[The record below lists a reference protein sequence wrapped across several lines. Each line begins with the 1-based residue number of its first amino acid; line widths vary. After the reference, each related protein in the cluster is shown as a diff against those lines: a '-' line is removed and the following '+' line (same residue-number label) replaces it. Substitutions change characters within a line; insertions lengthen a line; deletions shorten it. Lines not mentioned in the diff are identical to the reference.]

1 MSLLNVPANY
11 GRSTQGTKASRLS
24 RGENFP
30 SRRHGASPPITPPLG
45 SGASGKGYKVSG
57 RGKRVES
64 RHSRKE
70 QEREQRRRDRRR
82 RDEER
87 NSEKRGS
94 VTLTTTTIITMG
106 DVVTEI
112 GITMVG
118 LIIMIGTTTTIA
130 TIQEVMA
137 VEAQAHDKV
146 MIIIMKA
153 VTAQGVTDLLVIM
166 VIAAKVTRVSMGQRN
181 QVSAV
186 IVGVAETAT
195 GTIGIIENRQEGK
208 GLLGAMKRK
217 NRTNPKGTCQ
227 KCEMILAKM
236 VVKVNAN
243 LIKVNTMFHQYQ
255 VLRIFIPPG
264 QVEAR
269 RIRLHL

>member
-1 MSLLNVPANY
+1 MVLVVKVIKSAVVVNVWTAGTLARN
-11 GRSTQGTKASRLS
+11 RSESKDDEI
-24 RGENFP
+24 GE
-30 SRRHGASPPITPPLG
+30 GVM
-45 SGASGKGYKVSG
+45 KK
-57 RGKRVES
+57 ES
-64 RHSRKE
+64 
-70 QEREQRRRDRRR
+70 
-82 RDEER
+82 
-87 NSEKRGS
+87 SEKRGS
-94 VTLTTTTIITMG
+94 VTLTTTTTITMVG
-106 DVVTEI
+106 VVTEI

-118 LIIMIGTTTTIA
+118 LIIMIGTTTTIVM
-130 TIQEVMA
+130 IQEVMVAA
-137 VEAQAHDKV
+137 VQTRDKV

-208 GLLGAMKRK
+208 YLLGAMKRK

>member
-1 MSLLNVPANY
+1 MVNVWRA
-11 GRSTQGTKASRLS
+11 GTLARNKSES
-24 RGENFP
+24 KDDETGEDVMKRG
-30 SRRHGASPPITPPLG
+30 
-45 SGASGKGYKVSG
+45 
-57 RGKRVES
+57 
-64 RHSRKE
+64 
-70 QEREQRRRDRRR
+70 
-82 RDEER
+82 

-118 LIIMIGTTTTIA
+118 LVITIETTTTIA

-166 VIAAKVTRVSMGQRN
+166 VIAAKVTRVSMGQGN

-255 VLRIFIPPG
+255 VLRIFSPPG

>member
-1 MSLLNVPANY
+1 MLVVKVIKSAVVVNVWI
-11 GRSTQGTKASRLS
+11 G
-24 RGENFP
+24 
-30 SRRHGASPPITPPLG
+30 
-45 SGASGKGYKVSG
+45 
-57 RGKRVES
+57 

-94 VTLTTTTIITMG
+94 VTLTTTTTITMVG
-106 DVVTEI
+106 VVTEI

-118 LIIMIGTTTTIA
+118 LIITIGTTTTIVM
-130 TIQEVMA
+130 IQEVMA
-137 VEAQAHDKV
+137 VEV
-146 MIIIMKA
+146 PSSR
-153 VTAQGVTDLLVIM
+153 QGDDYHYENRNSSRRDRSPRDNGYSS
-166 VIAAKVTRVSMGQRN
+166 KSTRVSMGQRD

-186 IVGVAETAT
+186 IVGMAETAT